1 MKTFIIKV
9 GETMFI
15 PTCALMILYC
25 LLYQYMI
32 DFPYVTII
40 RFIFLISSLFI
51 LLAGSMSIFGKKQ
64 KICKHS
70 ISSKPIVRRF
80 YLQSRQIVTL
90 TFCFYFAV
98 YLAFFLDRESVFYNY
113 LVLLLFGLYL
123 GYEIAVKAN
132 LYKKKWYLL
141 QLCFI
146 LCFSVQPDM
155 LSGCSEC

>member
-1 MKTFIIKV
+1 M
-9 GETMFI
+9 
-15 PTCALMILYC
+15 PH

-132 LYKKKWYLL
+132 LYKKK
-141 QLCFI
+141 
-146 LCFSVQPDM
+146 
-155 LSGCSEC
+155 